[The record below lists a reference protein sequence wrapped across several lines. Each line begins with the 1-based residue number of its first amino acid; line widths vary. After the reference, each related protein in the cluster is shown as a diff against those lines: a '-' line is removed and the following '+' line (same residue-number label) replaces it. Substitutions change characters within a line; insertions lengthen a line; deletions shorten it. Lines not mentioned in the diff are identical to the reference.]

1 MKNNPNQAELI
12 EIEKQE
18 YKQRWVSN
26 YFTDREYVKW
36 LIRVGKYDDET
47 LCKAFGADDEALRE
61 LRSELAREQIIEA
74 RSRLHPGLQ
83 QALIYLESRPAMPRQ
98 PVIPSIRR
106 RSEEE

>member
-47 LCKAFGADDEALRE
+47 LCKAFGADEEALRE
-61 LRSELAREQIIEA
+61 LRSELAREQGL
-74 RSRLHPGLQ
+74 RPGELCSLQ
-83 QALIYLESRPAMPRQ
+83 HQD
-98 PVIPSIRR
+98 
-106 RSEEE
+106 

>member
-74 RSRLHPGLQ
+74 RSRLHPHVTLEFEGTLV
-83 QALIYLESRPAMPRQ
+83 LIEQGAVLFEGYGQ
-98 PVIPSIRR
+98 
-106 RSEEE
+106 

>member
-47 LCKAFGADDEALRE
+47 LCKAFGADEEALRE